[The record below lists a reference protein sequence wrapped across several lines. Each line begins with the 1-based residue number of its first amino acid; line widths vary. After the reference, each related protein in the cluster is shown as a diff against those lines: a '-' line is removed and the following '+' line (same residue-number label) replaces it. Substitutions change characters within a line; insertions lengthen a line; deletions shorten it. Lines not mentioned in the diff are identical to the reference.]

1 MKKKGKLTKAERL
14 EIAILKEKQ
23 YSLRRIAGV
32 MERSPNTISYEVKV
46 NSINGEYNPH
56 KAHIK
61 AQVRQEI
68 PSFSIQQDREVPRD
82 KADHH

>member
-1 MKKKGKLTKAERL
+1 MKGDLPKAERL
-14 EIAILKEKQ
+14 ELAILKARQ

-46 NSINGEYNPH
+46 NSVNGEYNPH

-61 AQVRQEI
+61 AQVRKKYRRFQYSKI
-68 PSFSIQQDREVPRD
+68 
-82 KADHH
+82 